1 MLLNK
6 NTLHLVKGDTP
17 VESVFELPEK
27 VLQFG
32 TGVLLRALTDYF
44 IDKANEAGIF
54 NGRVVVVKSTEG
66 DSSAFDRQ
74 DGLYTV
80 CVRGVEN
87 ESVVEEN
94 IINASISRVIS
105 ANAEWR
111 KILDCAHEPEMKIVI
126 SNTTEVGIQLV
137 EDDIHA
143 DPPVSFPGKLLA
155 FLYERYTCFNGD
167 ADKGMVIIPTEL
179 ITDNGHKLKSI
190 VLELAH
196 QNKLDSSFIAWVR
209 EHNIFCNSLVDRI
222 VPGKPGKE
230 ELQKLETALGYED
243 ELLTMSEV
251 FRLWAIEGD
260 EKVKQVLEFS
270 KADPGMVIAPDIT
283 LFKELKLRLLNGTHT
298 FNCGL
303 AYLAGFN
310 ITREAVTDKIFSV
323 FASRLMHQDIAPAIP
338 YAIDPVQKRDY
349 ANKVLERFRNPYIDH
364 QWLSITLQ
372 YTSKMKMRNLPLLLR
387 HYELNDSAPMYM
399 VTGFAGYLLF
409 MKATRKEGSK
419 YFGQRNGVEYE
430 IKDDSAAYF
439 HELWNGNSAEQVV
452 DAVLSNTTLWDSELN
467 KLPGFGD
474 AIKQQLKSMMET
486 GVFETVSALVLH
498 SNES

>member
-6 NTLHLVKGDTP
+6 NSLHLVKGDTLDQ
-17 VESVFELPEK
+17 SVFELPEK

-44 IDKANEAGIF
+44 IDKANKAGIF

-87 ESVVEEN
+87 ESVIEEN

-111 KILDCAHEPEMKIVI
+111 KILDCAHDPEMKIVI

-155 FLYERYTCFNGD
+155 FLYERYTCFKGN

-230 ELQKLETALGYED
+230 ELQKLETALGYDD

-310 ITREAVTDKIFSV
+310 ITREAVTDNIFSV
-323 FASRLMHQDIAPAIP
+323 FASKLMHQDIAPAIP

-409 MKATRKEGSK
+409 MRSTRKEGSK
-419 YFGQRNGVEYE
+419 FFGQRNGAEYE
-430 IKDDSAAYF
+430 IRDDSAAYF
-439 HELWNGNSAEQVV
+439 HELWNSNNAEQVV
-452 DAVLSNTTLWDSELN
+452 DAVLSNTTLWDAELN
-467 KLPGFGD
+467 KLPGLGD
-474 AIKQQLKSMMET
+474 VVKKQLNSMIET

>member
-1 MLLNK
+1 
-6 NTLHLVKGDTP
+6 
-17 VESVFELPEK
+17 
-27 VLQFG
+27 
-32 TGVLLRALTDYF
+32 
-44 IDKANEAGIF
+44 
-54 NGRVVVVKSTEG
+54 
-66 DSSAFDRQ
+66 
-74 DGLYTV
+74 
-80 CVRGVEN
+80 
-87 ESVVEEN
+87 
-94 IINASISRVIS
+94 
-105 ANAEWR
+105 
-111 KILDCAHEPEMKIVI
+111 
-126 SNTTEVGIQLV
+126 
-137 EDDIHA
+137 
-143 DPPVSFPGKLLA
+143 
-155 FLYERYTCFNGD
+155 
-167 ADKGMVIIPTEL
+167 
-179 ITDNGHKLKSI
+179 
-190 VLELAH
+190 
-196 QNKLDSSFIAWVR
+196 
-209 EHNIFCNSLVDRI
+209 
-222 VPGKPGKE
+222 
-230 ELQKLETALGYED
+230 LGYDD

-270 KADPGMVIAPDIT
+270 KADPGMVITPDIT

-310 ITREAVTDKIFSV
+310 ITREAVTDNIFSV
-323 FASRLMHQDIAPAIP
+323 FASKLMHQDIAPAIP

-409 MKATRKEGSK
+409 MRSTRKEGSK
-419 YFGQRNGVEYE
+419 FFGQRNGAEYE
-430 IKDDSAAYF
+430 IRDDSAAYF
-439 HELWNGNSAEQVV
+439 HELWNANNAEQVV
-452 DAVLSNTTLWDSELN
+452 DAVLSNTTLWDAELN

-474 AIKQQLKSMMET
+474 VVKKQLNSMIET